1 MNQFKEAWLEEV
13 MYYASGVLTRDDPD
27 VTSSV
32 TPSVQKMIGSRAMGT
47 SASVAFTL
55 ALADG
60 PLPIGDVIGASVL
73 GVTGLY
79 LYLTA

>member
-1 MNQFKEAWLEEV
+1 MNHYKEAWLEEI
-13 MYYASGVLTRDDPD
+13 MYYASGVITRDDPD
-27 VTSSV
+27 QVTN
-32 TPSVQKMIGSRAMGT
+32 TPSVQRMIGSRAMGT
-47 SASVAFTL
+47 AATVAYTL

>member
-1 MNQFKEAWLEEV
+1 MNQHKEAWLEEV
-13 MYYASGVLTRDDPD
+13 MYYASGVLTRDDPAVVNTTD
-27 VTSSV
+27 SG
-32 TPSVQKMIGSRAMGT
+32 VQRMIGSRAMGT
-47 SASVAFTL
+47 AATVAYSL

>member
-1 MNQFKEAWLEEV
+1 MNQYKEAWFEEI
-13 MYYASGVLTRDDPD
+13 MYYASGVLTRDDPQQTTED
-27 VTSSV
+27 
-32 TPSVQKMIGSRAMGT
+32 PRLQRMIGSRAMGT
-47 SASVAFTL
+47 AATVAYSL

>member
-1 MNQFKEAWLEEV
+1 MNHYKEAWLEEI
-13 MYYASGVLTRDDPD
+13 MYYASGVITRDDPD
-27 VTSSV
+27 QVTNI
-32 TPSVQKMIGSRAMGT
+32 PSVQRMIGSRAMGT
-47 SASVAFTL
+47 AATVAYTL

>member
-1 MNQFKEAWLEEV
+1 MNHYKEAWLEEI
-13 MYYASGVLTRDDPD
+13 MYYASGVITRDDPD
-27 VTSSV
+27 QVTN
-32 TPSVQKMIGSRAMGT
+32 TPSVQRMIGSRSMGT
-47 SASVAFTL
+47 AATVAYSL

>member
-1 MNQFKEAWLEEV
+1 MNQWKEAWLEEV
-13 MYYASGVLTRDDPD
+13 LYFATGIVTKDDPEQVNSTD
-27 VTSSV
+27 AG
-32 TPSVQKMIGSRAMGT
+32 VQRMIGSRAMGT
-47 SASVAFTL
+47 AATVAYSL

>member
-1 MNQFKEAWLEEV
+1 MNHYKETWLEEI
-13 MYYASGVLTRDDPD
+13 MYYASGVVTRADPNQ
-27 VTSSV
+27 VSN
-32 TPSVQKMIGSRAMGT
+32 TPSVQRMIGSRAMGT
-47 SASVAFTL
+47 AATVAYTM

>member
-1 MNQFKEAWLEEV
+1 MNHYKEAWLEEI
-13 MYYASGVLTRDDPD
+13 MYYASGVITRDDPD
-27 VTSSV
+27 QVTN
-32 TPSVQKMIGSRAMGT
+32 TPSVQRMIGSRAMGT
-47 SASVAFTL
+47 AATVAYSL

>member
-1 MNQFKEAWLEEV
+1 MNQYKEAWFEEI
-13 MYYASGVLTRDDPD
+13 MYYASGVLTRDDPQQTTED
-27 VTSSV
+27 
-32 TPSVQKMIGSRAMGT
+32 PRLKRMIGSRAMGT
-47 SASVAFTL
+47 AATVAYSL

>member
-1 MNQFKEAWLEEV
+1 MNQYKQAWMEEV
-13 MYYASGVLTRDDPD
+13 LYFATGIVTKDDPD
-27 VTSSV
+27 VVNT
-32 TPSVQKMIGSRAMGT
+32 TDAGVQRMLGSRAMGT
-47 SASVAFTL
+47 AATVAYSL